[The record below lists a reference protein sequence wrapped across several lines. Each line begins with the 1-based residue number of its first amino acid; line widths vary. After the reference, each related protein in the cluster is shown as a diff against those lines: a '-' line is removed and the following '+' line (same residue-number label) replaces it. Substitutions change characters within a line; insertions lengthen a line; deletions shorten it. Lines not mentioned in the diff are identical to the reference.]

1 MKTAQYKILNY
12 YYYLAIN
19 NSTFV
24 GYEELSR
31 SRRVLAEVNN
41 TLRDFMRETTIL
53 RVHYTFCHSSS
64 LTLHNS
70 PVMHDFRICGLSKRT
85 TTNRRLSEDIKK
97 ISY

>member
-1 MKTAQYKILNY
+1 M
-12 YYYLAIN
+12 

-31 SRRVLAEVNN
+31 SRRVLAEVHPPRFYERNN
-41 TLRDFMRETTIL
+41 NPARSLN
-53 RVHYTFCHSSS
+53 FCHSSS
-64 LTLHNS
+64 PTLHNS

-97 ISY
+97 MNY